1 MSVIYTD
8 SVLKSD
14 TKYKVQDVSKFPK
27 DKQYLVGKEVIF
39 KAVTGSTASIR
50 GTGGNMMEVPVRSLI
65 KVQGFKAKGVASK
78 NADGFVVVAQ
88 NGLKIEVG
96 TAYLNPTEV
105 TNTHASFNI
114 DGRIVKLPL
123 DICAALVKE
132 EVKID
137 KDVKKELKK
146 ASKASGIS
154 VHMVQAMD
162 SDANRKDLDGVPAFI
177 LKLFPQLNIDYV
189 KDLLKQ
195 QDGVWADYE
204 GNVHNTV
211 EEADK
216 ANTIL
221 RHKMLEQKILLMVE
235 EHTRLEFQSNRLAE
249 IKAR

>member
-1 MSVIYTD
+1 MSVIYID
-8 SVLKSD
+8 SVLKPD

-27 DKQYLVGKEVIF
+27 DKLYLVGKDVIF
-39 KAVTGSTASIR
+39 KAVTGSTASVR
-50 GTGGNMMEVPVRSLI
+50 GTGGNMMEIPVRSLI
-65 KVQGFKAKGVASK
+65 KVNGFKAKGVAAK

-96 TAYLNPTEV
+96 TAYLNPTQV
-105 TNTHASFNI
+105 TNTHATFII

-154 VHMVQAMD
+154 VHMVQALD
-162 SDANRKDLDGVPAFI
+162 SDTNRKDLDAVPAFI

-195 QDGVWADYE
+195 QDGVYADYE
-204 GNVHNTV
+204 GNPHSTV

-221 RHKMLEQKILLMVE
+221 RHKMLEQKIVLMVE

>member
-1 MSVIYTD
+1 MSVIYID
-8 SVLKSD
+8 SVLKPD

-27 DKQYLVGKEVIF
+27 DKLYLVGKDVIF
-39 KAVTGSTASIR
+39 KAVIGTTASVR

-65 KVQGFKAKGVASK
+65 KVNGFKAKGVAAK
-78 NADGFVVVAQ
+78 NADGFVVVAK

-96 TAYLNPTEV
+96 TAYLNPTQV

-146 ASKASGIS
+146 ASKASGVS
-154 VHMVQAMD
+154 VHMVQALD
-162 SDANRKDLDGVPAFI
+162 SDANRKDLDAVPAFI

-189 KDLLKQ
+189 KDVLKQ
-195 QDGVWADYE
+195 QDGVYADYE
-204 GNVHNTV
+204 GNLFNTI

-216 ANTIL
+216 SNTKI
-221 RHKMLEQKILLMVE
+221 RHKLLQAKLMVLINKRIE
-235 EHTRLEFQSNRLAE
+235 NEFEQVRTKDKQE
-249 IKAR
+249 

>member
-1 MSVIYTD
+1 M
-8 SVLKSD
+8 
-14 TKYKVQDVSKFPK
+14 
-27 DKQYLVGKEVIF
+27 F

-50 GTGGNMMEVPVRSLI
+50 GTGGNMMEIPVRSLI

-78 NADGFVVVAQ
+78 NADGFVVVSQ

-137 KDVKKELKK
+137 KEVKKELKK

-162 SDANRKDLDGVPAFI
+162 SDTYRKDLDGVPSFI

-211 EEADK
+211 EEADR

-221 RHKMLEQKILLMVE
+221 RYKMLEEKIITMIE
-235 EHTRLEFQSNRLAE
+235 EHTRLEFQSNRLAK
-249 IKAR
+249 IKPR